1 MDAILFDV
9 DGTLWDSRQVV
20 ADSWNAALQAEKG
33 YDPGY
38 TPEDMTPLFG
48 KTMTA
53 IADCLFPDLPE
64 EERYSLMHT
73 CIRYEDEWL
82 EHRSG
87 EFYPG
92 VRETLPLLAE
102 RYPLYVVSNCQS
114 GYIEQMLRYSG
125 VETCFSGWV
134 CFGDNGLSKGENI
147 KLLMERNGL
156 KDPVY
161 VGDTQGD
168 WEACQQ
174 ADIPMIFAAYG
185 LGQVKDELP
194 TIHSFAELN
203 DLV

>member
-1 MDAILFDV
+1 MDAIHFDV

-20 ADSWNAALQAEKG
+20 ADAWNEALSVERG
-33 YDPGY
+33 YAPGY
-38 TPEDMTPLFG
+38 TRDSLTPLFG

-64 EERYSLMHT
+64 AERYALMRT

-82 EHRSG
+82 EHTSG
-87 EFYPG
+87 DFYPG
-92 VRETLPLLAE
+92 VRETIPRLAE
-102 RYPLYVVSNCQS
+102 RYPLYIVSNCQS
-114 GYIEQMLRYSG
+114 GYIEQVVRYSG
-125 VETCFSGWV
+125 CGDCFSGWV

-147 KLLMERNGL
+147 RLLMGQNGL

-174 ADIPMIFAAYG
+174 AGIPMIFAAYG
-185 LGQVKDELP
+185 LGQVEDELT
-194 TIHSFAELN
+194 TIHSFAELKE
-203 DLV
+203 LV